1 MTFSQTNET
10 LSGNLS
16 KNSIRKIWMDKFAQ
30 TDGQSY
36 SFIPSPFQ
44 FAGDKFK
51 YLNLNRFNKMSMG
64 HIAHKNYFVSLSVI
78 LMKEKVSRGVFSRAG
93 LASARQ
99 NSHYLQNKF
108 WRALALL
115 NTPQA

>member
-1 MTFSQTNET
+1 MTFSQNNET

-16 KNSIRKIWMDKFAQ
+16 KNSIRKIWMDKIAQ
-30 TDGQSY
+30 IDGQSD

-44 FAGDKFK
+44 FVGDKFK
-51 YLNLNRFNKMSMG
+51 YLNRFYKMSMG
-64 HIAHKNYFVSLSVI
+64 HITHKNYFVSLSVI